1 MSIPH
6 FDFNPA
12 AVAGS
17 IIATIAM
24 VFALL
29 FGVSSLSP
37 AMSQQG
43 SFTQG
48 SMVPPLRKAPVPNG
62 AVKADAQKA
71 EEILRRGVR
80 GIEYPKQHL
89 SVRDADPGSELTGF
103 PLSVG
108 GSDGCNGFGG
118 SGRINAEGALET
130 ANDWR
135 WTMIACGPESGHG
148 AVNVLVRDG
157 MTIYTL
163 GDRVFLTNGDQAMEF
178 RLEEQS

>member
-1 MSIPH
+1 MNGQTLAGI
-6 FDFNPA
+6 F
-12 AVAGS
+12 GS
-17 IIATIAM
+17 IIATIATVLAL
-24 VFALL
+24 VFGFSPVATHSIQPGSVNPEPTPTTVED
-29 FGVSSLSP
+29 GVIPSH
-37 AMSQQG
+37 
-43 SFTQG
+43 
-48 SMVPPLRKAPVPNG
+48 

-89 SVRDADPGSELTGF
+89 SVRDANPDSELAGF

-163 GDRVFLTNGDQAMEF
+163 GDRVFLKNGDQAMEF